1 MVSNVQLRLRSKT
14 SRQAVLCECRKGER
28 CSRGGCCAFQTP
40 FGCGGGGAGNWPAC
54 CSDIKHLPCKRQA
67 AHAGAALA
75 PDRFLVVGW
84 VAVVRSQ
91 RVGRRQSNLSVH
103 HGPGLS
109 RFARGGGWLRP
120 AGWRR
125 SPRAADHEHV
135 PSPRSAPPAL
145 TAPCSNPQTTAP
157 AWSVVRA

>member
-1 MVSNVQLRLRSKT
+1 MCSCGY
-14 SRQAVLCECRKGER
+14 ARKR
-28 CSRGGCCAFQTP
+28 AAKQCCASAEKGRGVREGDVAHSKLP
-40 FGCGGGGAGNWPAC
+40 LVAAGGVLAIGLPVR
-54 CSDIKHLPCKRQA
+54 SDIKHLPCKRQA

-109 RFARGGGWLRP
+109 RFARGGVSLRS
-120 AGWRR
+120 AMWRR

-135 PSPRSAPPAL
+135 PSPPSAPPAP
-145 TAPCSNPQTTAP
+145 TAPFTNPQTTAP